1 MEIDYF
7 NETGTGNGPT
17 LEFYSL
23 FSKEIRE
30 KPNLW
35 YNTSDM
41 SLFPLPVNESIK
53 VEYTKLFTL
62 IGFMIARGLYDDRL
76 LDLPLNSLFWDIVF
90 DRVKLE

>member
-1 MEIDYF
+1 
-7 NETGTGNGPT
+7 
-17 LEFYSL
+17 
-23 FSKEIRE
+23 
-30 KPNLW
+30 
-35 YNTSDM
+35 M
-41 SLFPLPVNESIK
+41 SLFPLPANNSTK